1 MGHPVYVGPSGTG
14 QLCKLANQTIVAVTI
29 SAVAEATL
37 LAEKGGAD
45 PAADP
50 GAGTE
55 RHGNRHHRETHQHQ
69 LKTGAGKRMPPNSR
83 YATTSVTTML
93 NAWAP
98 RKA

>member
-1 MGHPVYVGPSGTG
+1 MTGRRSHGRLSALNGVVHQGT
-14 QLCKLANQTIVAVTI
+14 
-29 SAVAEATL
+29 
-37 LAEKGGAD
+37 
-45 PAADP
+45 AAP

-55 RHGNRHHRETHQHQ
+55 RHGNGHHRETHQHQ

-93 NAWAP
+93 NACAP